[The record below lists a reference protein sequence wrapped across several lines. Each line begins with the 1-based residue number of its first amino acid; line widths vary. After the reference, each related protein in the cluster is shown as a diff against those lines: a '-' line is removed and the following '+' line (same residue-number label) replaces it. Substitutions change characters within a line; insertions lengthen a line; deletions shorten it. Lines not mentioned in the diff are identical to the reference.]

1 MINKKNIHD
10 FQTNVFNIS
19 IIVTYLLYFLIFFRL
34 SDSAPKY
41 LGILDKVFKTYIA
54 LFLVIRFN
62 PLRKIE
68 FTDLDRR
75 VSFSAGLFILTTFV
89 VNLIR
94 DYFFVN
100 TIDTSSIL

>member
-1 MINKKNIHD
+1 MISKSKLDN
-10 FQTNVFNIS
+10 FQNNAFNVS
-19 IIVTYLLYFLIFFRL
+19 IFLTYLLYFLIFFRL

-62 PLRKIE
+62 PLRKVQ
-68 FTDLDRR
+68 FTDLDRK

-89 VNLIR
+89 LNLVR
-94 DYFFVN
+94 ETFFMKN
-100 TIDTSSIL
+100 TSL

>member
-1 MINKKNIHD
+1 MISKSKLDN
-10 FQTNVFNIS
+10 FQNNAFNVS
-19 IIVTYLLYFLIFFRL
+19 IFLTYLLYFLIFFRL

-62 PLRKIE
+62 PLRKVQ
-68 FTDLDRR
+68 FTDLDRK

-89 VNLIR
+89 LNLVR
-94 DYFFVN
+94 ETFFMEN
-100 TIDTSSIL
+100 TLL